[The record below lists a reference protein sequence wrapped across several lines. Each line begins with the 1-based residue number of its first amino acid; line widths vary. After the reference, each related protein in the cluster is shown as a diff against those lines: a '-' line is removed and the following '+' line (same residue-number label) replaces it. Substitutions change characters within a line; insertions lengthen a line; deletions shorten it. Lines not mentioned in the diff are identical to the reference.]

1 MQKVLPKSRQ
11 EEYNDAIVF
20 SDIDADDDN
29 SNDDNSLLVN
39 NLLINNLLLSGSE
52 AVGKAVSDQNVDN
65 QTNNKH
71 HHIQHAKESIAKGI
85 VATMPKGKLT
95 TSEINNIVKEKHNS
109 PTTSEINNIVEQKN
123 IVASNAVSTL
133 EAAEQE
139 QQESIAAYK
148 LENKTTSTSQFN
160 SSVSSKKVFEP
171 GIYDNIDIDEYHSSA
186 GISSS
191 GISLILDC
199 PARYYYE
206 YYIKDHTS
214 TSKQQNEKYKIG
226 RAVHM
231 LVLEPEKFHS
241 TFFCMNS
248 HVNLTTKIGKEI
260 YAQAELEANGRDIIR
275 FFEWQEIKNMA
286 DAVKKHPIWKN
297 LKDGKVEQSIF
308 WKGGTF
314 DTLLKSRPDFFNDK
328 IIIDLKTTDSI
339 KTFSNSIYS
348 YGYHR
353 QAAMQIDALKQSD
366 GKERFFAFFVVEKK
380 EPYLTACY
388 TLDKESLIIG
398 EKEYLDAAALYTE
411 CLMYNEWP
419 GYANDFQLISIP
431 KWAVKNNLSEG
442 AR

>member
-1 MQKVLPKSRQ
+1 MQKALPKSPQ
-11 EEYNDAIVF
+11 EGYNDAAVF
-20 SDIDADDDN
+20 SDINADDDN
-29 SNDDNSLLVN
+29 FDDNDSLLIATIS
-39 NLLINNLLLSGSE
+39 NLETSE
-52 AVGKAVSDQNVDN
+52 DTQKVVDN
-65 QTNNKH
+65 QINNKH
-71 HHIQHAKESIAKGI
+71 HYIQHAKESIAKGI

-95 TSEINNIVKEKHNS
+95 TSEIKNIVEEKHNLPENKEKQE
-109 PTTSEINNIVEQKN
+109 PTTHS
-123 IVASNAVSTL
+123 ASTVHTVYTL
-133 EAAEQE
+133 DTAEKE
-139 QQESIAAYK
+139 QQKSIA
-148 LENKTTSTSQFN
+148 ENQKIVSIAPSSISPKKT
-160 SSVSSKKVFEP
+160 FEP
-171 GIYDNIDIDEYHSSA
+171 GIYDNIDIDEYHNSD

-206 YYIKDHTS
+206 YYIKDHAS

-231 LVLEPEKFHS
+231 LVLEPDKFHS
-241 TFFCMNS
+241 TFFCMDT
-248 HVNLTTKIGKEI
+248 HVNLTTKVGKEI
-260 YAQAELEANGRDIIR
+260 YAQAELEAKGRDIIR
-275 FFEWQEIKNMA
+275 FFEWQEIKNIA
-286 DAVKKHPIWKN
+286 DAVKKHPVWKN
-297 LKDGKVEQSIF
+297 ISIKDGKIEQSIF

-314 DTLLKSRPDFFNDK
+314 DTLLKSRPDFFNDQ
-328 IIIDLKTTDSI
+328 IIIDLKTTECI
-339 KTFSNSIYS
+339 KTFSHSIYS

-419 GYANDFQLISIP
+419 GYANNFQLISIP
-431 KWAVKNNLSEG
+431 KWAIKNNLNEG